1 MAELKQATLSFRQHK
16 LLLTKSYRKLHRYIV
31 EQCIESLQGHRT
43 HMIGL
48 FRDIV
53 IDCHRDELMTPLM
66 NYFKNEE
73 AEYMHYLQVLDSAV
87 VNLGRSIPPVWEPFQ
102 GSITP
107 IPISSLP
114 EPIPVSEPE
123 VTNVPQ
129 KEQSNCMDDDHH
141 ISSLEVIPVSSSC
154 PEHIP
159 VSESDVTNLPQ
170 KEQLKCMDD
179 GHISSPEVF
188 SVAPSSPE
196 HIPASESEI
205 TKLSQKEQSKCMD
218 DHEHILSPEAVPVPP
233 VSPTCSEHIP
243 ESEVTNLLQKE
254 QSMCMGY
261 EHIPLSE
268 EILDSSV
275 SPSPPDTCSEPHI
288 SNYHHQ
294 QTVNVSQC
302 SMELQADH
310 IVMPLHDIPIGD
322 SETLLKQ
329 VLPCP
334 ISAQSLATVQIM
346 CLKYIV
352 NDPPNIDTVN
362 DSGMLVSQNLPG
374 G

>member
-1 MAELKQATLSFRQHK
+1 MNITLPSTLCEINMAELKQATLSFRQHK

-102 GSITP
+102 SSITP
-107 IPISSLP
+107 NPISSLP

-129 KEQSNCMDDDHH
+129 KEQS
-141 ISSLEVIPVSSSC
+141 
-154 PEHIP
+154 
-159 VSESDVTNLPQ
+159 
-170 KEQLKCMDD
+170 
-179 GHISSPEVF
+179 
-188 SVAPSSPE
+188 
-196 HIPASESEI
+196 
-205 TKLSQKEQSKCMD
+205 KCMD
-218 DHEHILSPEAVPVPP
+218 DHEHILSPEVVPVPP

-254 QSMCMGY
+254 QSMCMGH
-261 EHIPLSE
+261 EHIPSSE

-275 SPSPPDTCSEPHI
+275 SPSPHDTCSEPHI

-302 SMELQADH
+302 SVELQDDH
-310 IVMPLHDIPIGD
+310 TVMYLHDIPIGD
-322 SETLLKQ
+322 SE
-329 VLPCP
+329 
-334 ISAQSLATVQIM
+334 ISVETSVTMSNQCSVI
-346 CLKYIV
+346 
-352 NDPPNIDTVN
+352 N
-362 DSGMLVSQNLPG
+362 
-374 G
+374 

>member
-1 MAELKQATLSFRQHK
+1 MAEQKDAVSAFRQHK

-31 EQCIESLQGHRT
+31 EQCIESLESHRT
-43 HMIGL
+43 YMIGL
-48 FRDIV
+48 FKDIV

-87 VNLGRSIPPVWEPFQ
+87 VNLSRSIPPVWKPFH
-102 GSITP
+102 GSIRP
-107 IPISSLP
+107 NPMLP
-114 EPIPVSEPE
+114 EHIPVTEPE
-123 VTNVPQ
+123 VTNLPQ
-129 KEQSNCMDDDHH
+129 RERSNCMY
-141 ISSLEVIPVSSSC
+141 
-154 PEHIP
+154 
-159 VSESDVTNLPQ
+159 
-170 KEQLKCMDD
+170 D

-196 HIPASESEI
+196 HIPASESEM

-218 DHEHILSPEAVPVPP
+218 DHEHILSPEVVPVPP

-254 QSMCMGY
+254 QSMCMGN
-261 EHIPLSE
+261 EHIPSSE

-275 SPSPPDTCSEPHI
+275 SPSPPDICSEPHI

-302 SMELQADH
+302 FMELLDDH
-310 IVMPLHDIPIGD
+310 IVMSPHDIPTGD

-329 VLPCP
+329 VSPCP
-334 ISAQSLATVQIM
+334 ISVQPLNTVDIM
-346 CLKYIV
+346 CLSYSA
-352 NDPPNIDTVN
+352 NNLPNIDDVN
-362 DSGMLVSQNLPG
+362 VSEMLACQNLPG

>member
-48 FRDIV
+48 FRDVV

-107 IPISSLP
+107 NPILSLP

-129 KEQSNCMDDDHH
+129 KEQSNCMDDDH

-159 VSESDVTNLPQ
+159 ASESDVTNLPQ
-170 KEQLKCMDD
+170 KEQSMCM
-179 GHISSPEVF
+179 
-188 SVAPSSPE
+188 
-196 HIPASESEI
+196 
-205 TKLSQKEQSKCMD
+205 
-218 DHEHILSPEAVPVPP
+218 DHEHIPS
-233 VSPTCSEHIP
+233 
-243 ESEVTNLLQKE
+243 SEV
-254 QSMCMGY
+254 
-261 EHIPLSE
+261 
-268 EILDSSV
+268 ILDPSV
-275 SPSPPDTCSEPHI
+275 SPSCPEICSDPHRYT
-288 SNYHHQ
+288 SQNYHDQ
-294 QTVNVSQC
+294 QTIHLHQC
-302 SMELQADH
+302 AIQLCIDNLSADQMSKH
-310 IVMPLHDIPIGD
+310 VHDD
-322 SETLLKQ
+322 EYDNHSSDYETLIKQ
-329 VLPCP
+329 LQPWS
-334 ISAQSLATVQIM
+334 ISVQPLNTVGIM
-346 CLKYIV
+346 CLSYSA
-352 NDPPNIDTVN
+352 NSPPNTDDVN
-362 DSGMLVSQNLPG
+362 DSEMLTCQNLPG

>member
-1 MAELKQATLSFRQHK
+1 MAELIEVAKSFKQHK

-31 EQCIESLQGHRT
+31 EQCIESLKGHRT

-53 IDCHRDELMTPLM
+53 IDCYKDELMTPMM

-107 IPISSLP
+107 NPISSLP
-114 EPIPVSEPE
+114 EPIPVFEPE

-129 KEQSNCMDDDHH
+129 KEQSNCMDDDH
-141 ISSLEVIPVSSSC
+141 ISSLEVILVSSSC

-170 KEQLKCMDD
+170 KEQPNCMD
-179 GHISSPEVF
+179 
-188 SVAPSSPE
+188 
-196 HIPASESEI
+196 
-205 TKLSQKEQSKCMD
+205 D
-218 DHEHILSPEAVPVPP
+218 DHEHILS
-233 VSPTCSEHIP
+233 
-243 ESEVTNLLQKE
+243 SEV
-254 QSMCMGY
+254 
-261 EHIPLSE
+261 
-268 EILDSSV
+268 ILDSSV
-275 SPSPPDTCSEPHI
+275 SPSPPEICSEPHI

-302 SMELQADH
+302 SMELQDDH
-310 IVMPLHDIPIGD
+310 IVMFLHDIPTGD

-329 VLPCP
+329 VSPCP
-334 ISAQSLATVQIM
+334 ISAQSLATVQSM
-346 CLKYIV
+346 CLKYNA
-352 NDPPNIDTVN
+352 NDPPYIDTVN
-362 DSGMLVSQNLPG
+362 DSGMLVGQNLPG

>member
-1 MAELKQATLSFRQHK
+1 MAELKQAALSFRQHK

-31 EQCIESLQGHRT
+31 EQCIESLKGHRT

-107 IPISSLP
+107 NPISSLP

-123 VTNVPQ
+123 VTNVSQ
-129 KEQSNCMDDDHH
+129 KEQSNCMDDDH

-170 KEQLKCMDD
+170 KEQPNCMDD
-179 GHISSPEVF
+179 NHAHIPSPEV
-188 SVAPSSPE
+188 
-196 HIPASESEI
+196 IP
-205 TKLSQKEQSKCMD
+205 D
-218 DHEHILSPEAVPVPP
+218 P
-233 VSPTCSEHIP
+233 
-243 ESEVTNLLQKE
+243 
-254 QSMCMGY
+254 
-261 EHIPLSE
+261 
-268 EILDSSV
+268 SV
-275 SPSPPDTCSEPHI
+275 SPSCPDICSDPHKYA
-288 SNYHHQ
+288 SQNYHDQ
-294 QTVNVSQC
+294 QTINLHQC
-302 SMELQADH
+302 AIQWCIDNLSAIQMSKH
-310 IVMPLHDIPIGD
+310 VHDD
-322 SETLLKQ
+322 EHDNHSSDYETLFRQLQ
-329 VLPCP
+329 PWS
-334 ISAQSLATVQIM
+334 ISVQPLNTVDIM
-346 CLKYIV
+346 CLNYSA
-352 NDPPNIDTVN
+352 NNLPNIDAVN
-362 DSGMLVSQNLPG
+362 SEMLVCQNLPG